1 MLFIRLAYLIVVM
14 AVPGFLWAQ
23 EPDSANTADTTK
35 SGVLQDIRKSSLF
48 RRALGSVTRKVP
60 VDPVEPVRS
69 EIAFMPFEGRIIR
82 KILIRHIDFQR
93 AVYDTSRNI
102 RNVVTRIAND
112 LHGTSRDWVI
122 RDHLFV
128 RENEPVNPYKLADNE
143 RFLRDQNFLLDARL
157 YIIPLRESDSVDVVV
172 MTRDVFSLGG
182 SVSPSTSRTRLR
194 LYDVNLGGWGQH
206 VEFNA
211 LMSSDRRPGFLYEL
225 LYQKKS
231 IGGSF
236 VDGSVGYTQLNSG
249 SSYGLEEEKAYFIRF
264 DRPLV
269 SPYTRYAG
277 GMEISKNWSE
287 NFLRKA
293 DSLFR
298 DYRYYI
304 NDFWIGYNIGAESN
318 QDRSRH
324 FVAIRA
330 FDQHFTR
337 LPESLREDE
346 EPLYHNRTFL
356 LGSATFFRR
365 NFYTTRYI
373 YGFGR
378 TEDIP
383 YGHNVSVTMGWSR
396 HRGLDRPYFGLDFEK
411 SFVTAQDEFY
421 TFGLRTGGYAN
432 GGGVE
437 DGVVLLSG
445 QMMSR
450 LIPRGKF
457 LFRQYFTADYTRLFR
472 QRTAL
477 LLDINNEFGL
487 QYFRADSLRGI
498 RRFHINSETVAFT
511 PWQFLGFRFA
521 GFAFGEM
528 AMIGQRGEGLFTRKP
543 FFGFGGGVRTR
554 NENLIFGTIE
564 LRFVWFP
571 RTVEDISP
579 FNFRIS
585 TNLRVKYS
593 AGFVRAPSILS
604 YN

>member
-1 MLFIRLAYLIVVM
+1 MRFLWLAYLAMMPGLLPAQTPDTVRSNDSTK
-14 AVPGFLWAQ
+14 VPGVIQ
-23 EPDSANTADTTK
+23 
-35 SGVLQDIRKSSLF
+35 GIGKSSVAKRVLK
-48 RRALGSVTRKVP
+48 SITRSVP
-60 VDPVEPVRS
+60 VDDVEPVRS
-69 EIAFMPFEGRIIR
+69 EAAFMPFEGRVIR
-82 KILIRHIDFQR
+82 NIVIRHIDFQQPL
-93 AVYDTSRNI
+93 YDTSRSIGNFII
-102 RNVVTRIAND
+102 RAAND

-128 RENEPVNPYKLADNE
+128 RKNERVNPYKLADNE
-143 RFLRDQNFLLDARL
+143 RFLRDQNFLLDARI
-157 YIIPLRESDSVDVVV
+157 YIVPLRESDSVDVVV

-182 SVSPSTSRTRLR
+182 KISPSASRTRFSV
-194 LYDVNLGGWGQH
+194 YDVNLGGWGQH
-206 VEFNA
+206 VEFNG
-211 LMSSDRRPGFLYEL
+211 LVSSNRSPGFLYEM
-225 LYQKKS
+225 LYRKKS
-231 IGGSF
+231 IGGTF
-236 VDGSVGYTQLNSG
+236 IDGTFGYTQLNTG
-249 SSYGLEEEKAYFIRF
+249 SSYGLEEEKAYFVRF

-277 GMEISKNWSE
+277 GLEISRNWSE
-287 NFLRKA
+287 NFVRKA

-304 NDFWIGYNIGAESN
+304 NDFWVGYNIGAASN

-337 LPESLREDE
+337 LPLSLRDDE
-346 EPLYHNRTFL
+346 APFYHNRTFV

-365 NFYTTRYI
+365 DFYTTRFI

-383 YGHNVSVTMGWSR
+383 YGHNASVTMGWSR
-396 HRGLDRPYFGLDFEK
+396 HRGIARPYFGLDLEK
-411 SFVTAQDEFY
+411 SFVTTHDEFY
-421 TFGLRTGGYAN
+421 TFGVRAGGYAN
-432 GGGVE
+432 SGGIE
-437 DGVVLLSG
+437 DGVLLLSG

-450 LIPRGKF
+450 PIPRGKF
-457 LFRQYFTADYTRLFR
+457 LFRQYLTADYTRLFR
-472 QRTAL
+472 QRSAM
-477 LLDINNEFGL
+477 LLDINHEFGL
-487 QYFRADSLRGI
+487 QYFRADSLSGT

-521 GFAFGEM
+521 GFAVGEM
-528 AMIGQRGEGLFTRKP
+528 AMIGGPSESIFARKP

-554 NENLIFGTIE
+554 NENLIFGTVE
-564 LRFVWFP
+564 LRFIWFP

-593 AGFVRAPSILS
+593 AGFVRAPSILV